1 MVFVDYLK
9 MHVRA
14 GDGGHGC
21 IAFHREKYVPRGGPD
36 GGDGGRGGTIYF
48 EVDAKLG
55 TLYDLKQHPSI
66 VAKRGG
72 NGGGNNCSGAN
83 ADDIIIRVPIGT
95 VVSDLEGNQL
105 ADLKEPGQVWVAAQ
119 GGRGGQ
125 GNQHFATSKNKT
137 PRYAQDGE
145 AGQERALTL
154 DLKLIADV
162 GLVGLPNAG
171 KSTLLSKMTAAT
183 PKIASY
189 PFTTLSP
196 NLGVLEFDEVS
207 RLTLADIPGLIE
219 GASKGAG
226 LGDRFLRHIERTRVL
241 AHLVGDEEG
250 IFDPD
255 DMLYKYDLVCQE
267 LSAYS
272 DKLANKKQIVLVT
285 KIDLAEPEDLE
296 KTLAAFAARG
306 ITAHAVSSMSGAGL
320 DQVRDIFR
328 AAADEAR
335 KEEAALEAE
344 LQKAAHEQE
353 KQARSYT
360 IIPPEE
366 VPDDGIPSE

>member
-9 MHVRA
+9 IHVKA

-21 IAFHREKYVPRGGPD
+21 IAFRREKYVPRGGPD

-48 EVDAKLG
+48 EVDPHLG

-72 NGGGNNCSGAN
+72 NGGGNQCSGAA
-83 ADDIIIRVPIGT
+83 ADDITIKVPIGT
-95 VVSDLEGNQL
+95 VVSDMEGCQL
-105 ADLKEPGQVWVAAQ
+105 ADLTQPGQIWVAAQ
-119 GGRGGQ
+119 GGRGGL
-125 GNQHFATSKNKT
+125 GNQHFATAKNKT

-145 AGQERALTL
+145 QGQERTLAL

-171 KSTLLSKMTAAT
+171 KSTLLSKLTAAT

-196 NLGVLEFDEVS
+196 NLGVLEFDTVS

-241 AHLVGDEEG
+241 AHLIGDEEG
-250 IFDPD
+250 LFDPD
-255 DMLYKYDLVCQE
+255 DILYKYDLVCQE
-267 LSAYS
+267 LAAYS
-272 DKLANKKQIVLVT
+272 ERLGKKQQIVLIS
-285 KIDLAEPEDLE
+285 KIDLAEPEDVQ
-296 KTLAAFAARG
+296 KTVAAFAARG
-306 ITAHAVSSMSGAGL
+306 ITAHPISSLSGAGL
-320 DQVRDIFR
+320 DEVRDIFR
-328 AAADEAR
+328 RAVDEAR
-335 KEEAALEAE
+335 AEEETALPV
-344 LQKAAHEQE
+344 EQE
-353 KQARSYT
+353 ET
-360 IIPPEE
+360 EHPEE
-366 VPDDGIPSE
+366 KPLSD

>member
-1 MVFVDYLK
+1 MVFVDYLR
-9 MHVRA
+9 MHVKA

-21 IAFHREKYVPRGGPD
+21 IAFHREKFVPRGGPD

-48 EVDAKLG
+48 EVDPHLG

-72 NGGGNNCSGAN
+72 NGGGNQCSGAA

-95 VVSDLEGNQL
+95 VVSDQEGNQL
-105 ADLKEPGQVWVAAQ
+105 ADLTEPGQLWVAAQ

-145 AGQERALTL
+145 TGEERTLIL

-171 KSTLLSKMTAAT
+171 KSTLLSKLTAAT

-196 NLGVLEFDEVS
+196 NLGVLEFDTVS

-250 IFDPD
+250 LFDPD

-267 LSAYS
+267 LAAYS
-272 DKLANKKQIVLVT
+272 DRLASKKQIVLIS
-285 KIDLAEPEDLE
+285 KIDLADPEDIQ
-296 KTLAAFAARG
+296 KTVDAFAARG
-306 ITAHAVSSMSGAGL
+306 ITAHPMSSMNGLGL
-320 DQVRDIFR
+320 DEVRDIFR
-328 AAADEAR
+328 KAADEAR
-335 KEEAALEAE
+335 AEEAALLA
-344 LQKAAHEQE
+344 EQE
-353 KQARSYT
+353 KAEHEPQG
-360 IIPPEE
+360 PLL
-366 VPDDGIPSE
+366 